1 MPSAQSGGGAG
12 SSPGRKSQGPGTV
25 GAEEAS
31 ACVDASVEVPS
42 YELAIPQQLAVQIQ
56 EGQ

>member
-1 MPSAQSGGGAG
+1 MLRVGEVQAAA
-12 SSPGRKSQGPGTV
+12 PGRKSQGPGTV

-42 YELAIPQQLAVQIQ
+42 YELAIPQHLAVQIQ
-56 EGQ
+56 EGH